1 MEFIDGRPRPR
12 CYVDEEN
19 YINIDVYDDG
29 TYIYDFDPF
38 QTKGMIEHLCEKKW
52 CDRKLVRDV
61 IRCIRQVAAKQNR
74 KLTLEHIIY

>member
-38 QTKGMIEHLCEKKW
+38 
-52 CDRKLVRDV
+52 
-61 IRCIRQVAAKQNR
+61 
-74 KLTLEHIIY
+74 